1 LGHIFLGTWYDVSET
16 SPVLSRTSEGLAK
29 FHEKAECGRVQKST
43 RGSEKMNN
51 LTAELKRK
59 NPGMNNVAILN
70 IVSTIGT
77 PARRPRTPLR

>member
-1 LGHIFLGTWYDVSET
+1 MTFLRLHKYYLEHQKVWQNFMKKPNAAGYKK
-16 SPVLSRTSEGLAK
+16 VLE
-29 FHEKAECGRVQKST
+29 VQK
-43 RGSEKMNN
+43 KMNN

-77 PARRPRTPLR
+77 PARRPRTPPR